1 MLSHFER
8 NAGADGLKSH
18 SASICA
24 QCGPYVTRWPHD
36 DLSWCVEQYGL
47 GARVVHGFVARRM
60 SAACQDSFLRYVGE
74 LRAMMAICKALWG
87 LTASC
92 ETYAP

>member
-1 MLSHFER
+1 MQSHFER
-8 NAGADGLKSH
+8 NAGADGQESH

-24 QCGPYVTRWPHD
+24 QCESYVTRWPHD
-36 DLSWCVEQYGL
+36 DISWCVEQNGM
-47 GARVVHGFVARRM
+47 GARMVHGFVVRRL

-74 LRAMMAICKALWG
+74 LRAMMATCKAMWE

-92 ETYAP
+92 ENYAP

>member
-1 MLSHFER
+1 MQSHFER
-8 NAGADGLKSH
+8 NAGAVGQESH

-36 DLSWCVEQYGL
+36 DLEQYGL
-47 GARVVHGFVARRM
+47 SARVVNGFVARRM

-74 LRAMMAICKALWG
+74 LRAMMATCKTKWG